1 MLRQDRTVTVKK
13 LLKDPKVSLRTI
25 APTAQIAQAI
35 TMLAADDTSAL
46 LVTNDNLSIDGI
58 LSSSDVVKYLDDH
71 KQVSDEILVLDVMT
85 KDVITC
91 AAEDPVQRLEQ
102 LMIQNNVRHIPIT
115 DAGSPVALII
125 IIDVT
130 RHRLS
135 LAEDE
140 ISQMRDFVSGAG

>member
-1 MLRQDRTVTVKK
+1 MTIKK

-46 LVTNDNLSIDGI
+46 LVTDDNQTIDGI
-58 LSSSDVVKYLDDH
+58 LSSSDIVKYLDDN
-71 KQVSDEILVLDVMT
+71 KTVSDDLLVLDVMT

-91 AAEDPVQRLEQ
+91 DVKEPVQRLEL
-102 LMIQNNVRHIPIT
+102 LMTQNNVRHIPIT
-115 DAGSPVALII
+115 DAGAPVALIS

-135 LAEDE
+135 LSEGE
-140 ISQMRDFVSGAG
+140 MSQMRNFVSGTYG

>member
-1 MLRQDRTVTVKK
+1 VTIKT

-25 APTAQIAQAI
+25 APTAKVGEAI
-35 TMLAADDTSAL
+35 TMLAADDASAL
-46 LVTNDNLSIDGI
+46 LVTADGASIDGI
-58 LSSSDVVKYLDDH
+58 LSSSDIVKYLDDH

-91 AAEDPVQRLEQ
+91 NVRDPVQRLEL
-102 LMIQNNVRHIPIT
+102 LMTQNNVRHIPIT
-115 DAGSPVALII
+115 DAGVPVALIS

-135 LAEDE
+135 LAEGE
-140 ISQMRDFVSGAG
+140 MSQMRDFVSGAS

>member
-1 MLRQDRTVTVKK
+1 MTIKT

-25 APTAQIAQAI
+25 APTAKVGEAI

-46 LVTNDNLSIDGI
+46 LVTADGASIDGI
-58 LSSSDVVKYLDDH
+58 LSSSDIVKYLDDH
-71 KQVSDEILVLDVMT
+71 KQVSDKILVLDVMT

-91 AAEDPVQRLEQ
+91 DANDPVQRLEL
-102 LMIQNNVRHIPIT
+102 LMTQNNVRHIPIT
-115 DAGSPVALII
+115 DAGVPVALIS

-135 LAEDE
+135 LAEGE
-140 ISQMRDFVSGAG
+140 MSKMRDFVSGAS

>member
-1 MLRQDRTVTVKK
+1 MTIKK

-46 LVTNDNLSIDGI
+46 LVTNDTQSIDGI
-58 LSSSDVVKYLDDH
+58 LSSSDIVKYLDDH
-71 KQVSDEILVLDVMT
+71 KHVSDEILVLHVMT
-85 KDVITC
+85 KEVIACDVKET
-91 AAEDPVQRLEQ
+91 VQRLEL
-102 LMIQNNVRHIPIT
+102 LMTQNNVRHIPIT
-115 DAGSPVALII
+115 DAGSPVALIS

-135 LAEDE
+135 LAEGE
-140 ISQMRDFVSGAG
+140 MSQMREFVSGVA

>member
-1 MLRQDRTVTVKK
+1 MTIKK

-25 APTAQIAQAI
+25 VPTAQIAQAI

-46 LVTNDNLSIDGI
+46 LVTDDNQTIDGI
-58 LSSSDVVKYLDDH
+58 LSSSDIVKYLDDN
-71 KQVSDEILVLDVMT
+71 KKVSDGLLVLDVMT

-91 AAEDPVQRLEQ
+91 DVMEPVQRIEM
-102 LMIQNNVRHIPIT
+102 LMTENHVRHIPIT
-115 DAGSPVALII
+115 DAGVPVALVS

-135 LAEDE
+135 LAESE
-140 ISQMRDFVSGAG
+140 MSQMRDFVSGAR

>member
-1 MLRQDRTVTVKK
+1 MTIKK

-25 APTAQIAQAI
+25 APTAPIAQAI

-46 LVTNDNLSIDGI
+46 LVTNDNQTIDGI
-58 LSSSDVVKYLDDH
+58 LSSSDIVKYLDDH
-71 KQVSDEILVLDVMT
+71 EQVSDEILVLDVMT

-91 AAEDPVQRLEQ
+91 DAKDPVQRLEL
-102 LMIQNNVRHIPIT
+102 LMTQNNVRHIPIT
-115 DAGSPVALII
+115 DAGSPVALIS

-135 LAEDE
+135 MAEGE
-140 ISQMRDFVSGAG
+140 MSQMRDFVSGAS

>member
-1 MLRQDRTVTVKK
+1 MTIKK

-25 APTAQIAQAI
+25 APTAPIAAAI

-46 LVTNDNLSIDGI
+46 LVTNDNQTIDGI
-58 LSSSDVVKYLDDH
+58 LSSSDIVKYLDDH
-71 KQVSDEILVLDVMT
+71 KQVSDEVLVLDVMT

-91 AAEDPVQRLEQ
+91 DANDPVQRLEL
-102 LMIQNNVRHIPIT
+102 LMTQNNVRHIPIT
-115 DAGSPVALII
+115 DAGAPVALIS

-135 LAEDE
+135 MAEGE
-140 ISQMRDFVSGAG
+140 MSQMRDFVSGAS

>member
-1 MLRQDRTVTVKK
+1 MTIKT

-25 APTAQIAQAI
+25 APTAKVGEAI
-35 TMLAADDTSAL
+35 TMLAADDASAL
-46 LVTNDNLSIDGI
+46 LVTADGASIDGI
-58 LSSSDVVKYLDDH
+58 LSSSDIVKYLDDH

-91 AAEDPVQRLEQ
+91 NVRDPVQRLEL
-102 LMIQNNVRHIPIT
+102 LMTQNNVRHIPIT
-115 DAGSPVALII
+115 DAGVPVALIS

-135 LAEDE
+135 LAEGE
-140 ISQMRDFVSGAG
+140 MSQMRDFASGAS

>member
-1 MLRQDRTVTVKK
+1 MLRQDRTVTIKK
-13 LLKDPKVSLRTI
+13 RLKDPKVSLRKI

-46 LVTNDNLSIDGI
+46 LVTNDNQSIDGI
-58 LSSSDVVKYLDDH
+58 LSSSDIVKYLDDH

-91 AAEDPVQRLEQ
+91 AAEDPVQRLER

-115 DAGSPVALII
+115 DAGAPFALIS

-130 RHRLS
+130 RHRLF

-140 ISQMRDFVSGAG
+140 MSQMRDFVCGAG